1 MQKIKLSISGLSYSQ
16 TQSGAY
22 ALMLTEVG
30 GKRRLPIV
38 IGGFEAQAIAV
49 ELEKMKPNR
58 PLTHDLFKSFA
69 IAYDVE
75 VKEIIIYN
83 FDEGIFY
90 AKIICIKDDIITE
103 IDSRTSD
110 AIAIGVRFDCPIYTF
125 DKILQDAGTLIDDEF
140 DQEDLTDQEDEEDED
155 EDSGTSEEFLKDATK
170 ERLENLLNDAIQNE
184 DYEAASKIRDEL
196 QKRTNS

>member
-1 MQKIKLSISGLSYSQ
+1 MQKIKLVISGLSYSQ

-30 GKRRLPIV
+30 GKRKLPIV

-69 IAYDVE
+69 IAYEVE
-75 VKEIIIYN
+75 VREIVIYN

-90 AKIICIKDDIITE
+90 AKIICVKDDVITE

-140 DQEDLTDQEDEEDED
+140 DQEDLTDLEDED
-155 EDSGTSEEFLKDATK
+155 EEFGASEESLAEATK
-170 ERLENLLNDAIQNE
+170 EELEGLLNEALDNE
-184 DYEAASKIRDEL
+184 DYESASKIRDEL

>member
-1 MQKIKLSISGLSYSQ
+1 MQKIKLVISGLSYSQ

-30 GKRRLPIV
+30 GKRKLPIV

-69 IAYDVE
+69 EAFEVE
-75 VKEIIIYN
+75 IKEIVIYN

-90 AKIICIKDDIITE
+90 AKIICEKDGVTTE

-110 AIAIGVRFDCPIYTF
+110 AIAIGVRFDCPIFTF
-125 DKILQDAGTLIDDEF
+125 DKILEAAGTLIDDEF
-140 DQEDLTDQEDEEDED
+140 DQEDLSDIEDED
-155 EDSGTSEEFLKDATK
+155 EDDEFENETEPLYVSSTEELQNRLKDAI
-170 ERLENLLNDAIQNE
+170 ENE
-184 DYEAASKIRDEL
+184 DYESASKIRDEL
-196 QKRTNS
+196 KNRGVS

>member
-1 MQKIKLSISGLSYSQ
+1 MQKIKLIISALSYSQ

-30 GKRRLPIV
+30 GKRKLPIV

-69 IAYDVE
+69 VAYEIE
-75 VKEIIIYN
+75 VKEIIIYK
-83 FDEGIFY
+83 FEEGIFF
-90 AKIICIKDDIITE
+90 AKIVCLKDGVLTE

-110 AIAIGVRFDCPIYTF
+110 AIAIGVRFDCPIFTF
-125 DKILQDAGTLIDDEF
+125 DNILKDAGTLIDDEF
-140 DQEDLTDQEDEEDED
+140 DQDDLDDTDED
-155 EDSGTSEEFLKDATK
+155 ELEFTPEGNSLVVASKEDLESMLKEALD
-170 ERLENLLNDAIQNE
+170 NE
-184 DYEAASKIRDEL
+184 DYEAASKIRDEI
-196 QKRTNS
+196 QKRTE